1 MLTHLTIQNFVIVER
16 VELNLESGFTVLT
29 GETGAGKSIL
39 IDALM
44 LALGGKS
51 DADHIRQGCERAE
64 IIAEFNIESLPD
76 TQHWLQEND
85 LVDDSGGCIL
95 RRVIEA
101 NGRSRHFINGI
112 SVALQQLRVIGDQL
126 VDIHGQHAHQSLLR
140 SDAQRA
146 LLDGFA
152 GNNDLLTQVRAAYQR
167 WHSLNQQ
174 RLAWDVNQSAFAQ
187 EKEQLTW
194 QMDELTSLN
203 FNPQE
208 WQLLQ
213 ADHQRLSHSASLQAA
228 VEYSIDLLSEGD
240 TALLGQLQIGLTR
253 LRQALDYDAQ
263 LQSPYQLLESAA
275 VQLQEGIHE
284 LKQYQK
290 RLDLDPQ
297 RLQNIEERMA
307 AIHTMARKYRCDIES
322 LPAQLQSVHDRLQV
336 LCGEFSGEDLIEAE
350 ASARQH
356 YEAVAQQLTLSRA
369 GAAQSLAKQVTQSI
383 QNLAMAGGIFVINL
397 IPVDQGNANGFEQ
410 IEFQVSPHKD
420 TPARSLTKVAS
431 GGELSRISL
440 AIQVITSK
448 VSRVPTLIFDEVDAG
463 IGGRV
468 AEMVGTLLKQLGSTH
483 QILCI
488 THLPQVAAMGDH
500 HWLITKINDM
510 KHTQGISSHIQDL
523 NQQERIE
530 EIARMLG
537 GATITSITQQHAAEM
552 LQKANSIN

>member
-1 MLTHLTIQNFVIVER
+1 MLTHLTIQDFVIVAR
-16 VELNLESGFTVLT
+16 VELNLEAGFTVLT

-51 DADHIRQGCERAE
+51 DTDQIRQGCERAE

-76 TQHWLQEND
+76 TQRWLQEND
-85 LVDDSGGCIL
+85 LTDEAGSCIL
-95 RRVIEA
+95 RRVIET

-112 SVALQQLRVIGDQL
+112 SVALQQLRAIGDQL

-174 RLAWDVNQSAFAQ
+174 RLAWEANQSAFAH

-194 QMDELTSLN
+194 QMDELTNLN
-203 FNPQE
+203 FNLEE
-208 WQLLQ
+208 WQSLQ
-213 ADHQRLSHSASLQAA
+213 SDHQRLSHSASLQAA

-240 TALLGQLQIGLTR
+240 AALLGQLQIALTR
-253 LRQALDYDAQ
+253 LRQTLDYDAQ

-290 RLDLDPQ
+290 RLDLDPR
-297 RLQNIEERMA
+297 RLQNIEERIA
-307 AIHTMARKYRCDIES
+307 AIHAMARKYRCDIES
-322 LPAQLQSVHDRLQV
+322 LPAQLQSVHDRLQA
-336 LCGEFSGEDLIEAE
+336 LCGEFSGENLIEAE
-350 ASARQH
+350 VNARQH
-356 YEAVAQQLTLSRA
+356 YEELAQQLTFSRTE
-369 GAAQSLAKQVTQSI
+369 AAKSLAKQVTQTMQS
-383 QNLAMAGGIFVINL
+383 LAMAGGVFEIKL
-397 IPVDQGNANGFEQ
+397 IPVDQGNASGFEQ
-410 IEFQVSPHKD
+410 AEFQVSPHKD
-420 TPARSLTKVAS
+420 TPARALNKVAS

-448 VSRVPTLIFDEVDAG
+448 VSHVPTLIFDEVDAG

-468 AEMVGTLLKQLGSTH
+468 AEMVGALLKQLGSAH

-500 HWLITKINDM
+500 HWLITKINDT
-510 KHTQGISSHIQDL
+510 KYTQGISSHIQDL
-523 NQQERIE
+523 NQQQRIE

-537 GATITSITQQHAAEM
+537 GATITPITQQHAAEM
-552 LQKANSIN
+552 LQKY

>member
-16 VELNLESGFTVLT
+16 IELSLEPGFTVLT

-51 DADHIRQGCERAE
+51 DTNQIRQGCERAE
-64 IIAEFNIESLPD
+64 IIAEFNIEHLPD
-76 TQHWLQEND
+76 TQRWLQEND
-85 LVDDSGGCIL
+85 LADDSGSCIL

-112 SVALQQLRVIGDQL
+112 SVALQQLRAIGDQL

-152 GNNDLLTQVRAAYQR
+152 GNDALLSQVKAAYQH
-167 WHSLNQQ
+167 WHGLNQQ
-174 RLAWDVNQSAFAQ
+174 RLAWEANQSAFAQ
-187 EKEQLTW
+187 EKEQLAW
-194 QMDELTSLN
+194 QVDELTSLN

-208 WQLLQ
+208 WQSLQ

-228 VEYSIDLLSEGD
+228 VEYSIDQLSEGEA
-240 TALLGQLQIGLTR
+240 ALLGQLQTTLTR
-253 LRQALDYDAQ
+253 LRQALDYDEK
-263 LQSPYQLLESAA
+263 LQSPYQLLESTS

-284 LKQYQK
+284 LKHYQK
-290 RLDLDPQ
+290 RLDSDPQ
-297 RLQNIEERMA
+297 RLQDVEERIA
-307 AIHTMARKYRCDIES
+307 AIHAMARKYRCDIES
-322 LPAQLQSVHDRLQV
+322 LPERLQLAHDRLQV
-336 LCGEFSGEDLIEAE
+336 ICGEYSGDNLIEAE

-369 GAAQSLAKQVTQSI
+369 GAAQSLAKQVTQNM

-397 IPVDQGNANGFEQ
+397 IPVEQGNANGFEQ

-420 TPARSLTKVAS
+420 TPARPLTKVAS

-463 IGGRV
+463 IGGRI
-468 AEMVGTLLKQLGSTH
+468 AEMVGTLLKQLGSAH

-488 THLPQVAAMGDH
+488 THLPQVAAMGDQ
-500 HWLITKINDM
+500 HWLITKIKDA
-510 KHTQGISSHIQDL
+510 KHAQGISSHIDDL
-523 NQQERIE
+523 DQQARVE

-537 GATITSITQQHAAEM
+537 GATITTITRQHAAEM
-552 LQKANSIN
+552 LQKCQNT

>member
-16 VELNLESGFTVLT
+16 IELSLEPGFTVLT

-51 DADHIRQGCERAE
+51 DADQIRQGCERAE

-85 LVDDSGGCIL
+85 LADDSGSCIL
-95 RRVIEA
+95 RRIIEA
-101 NGRSRHFINGI
+101 NGRSRYFINGI
-112 SVALQQLRVIGDQL
+112 SVALQQLRVMGDQL

-152 GNNDLLTQVRAAYQR
+152 GNDELLAQVKAAYQQ

-174 RLAWDVNQSAFAQ
+174 RLAWEANQSAFAQ

-194 QMDELTSLN
+194 QVDELAGLN
-203 FNPQE
+203 FNPEE
-208 WQLLQ
+208 WQSLQ

-228 VEYSIDLLSEGD
+228 VEYSIDQLSEGD
-240 TALLGQLQIGLTR
+240 VALLGQLQTALTR
-253 LRQALDYDAQ
+253 LRQMLDYDEQ
-263 LQSPYQLLESAA
+263 LQSPYQLLESAS

-290 RLDLDPQ
+290 RLDSDPQ
-297 RLQNIEERMA
+297 RLQDIEERIA
-307 AIHTMARKYRCDIES
+307 AIHAMARKYRCDIES
-322 LPAQLQSVHDRLQV
+322 LPEQFQLARDRLQV
-336 LCGEFSGEDLIEAE
+336 ICGEYSGDNLIEAE
-350 ASARQH
+350 VNARQH
-356 YEAVAQQLTLSRA
+356 YEKLAQQLTLSRT
-369 GAAQSLAKQVTQSI
+369 GAAQSLAKQVTQI
-383 QNLAMAGGIFVINL
+383 MQDLAMVGGFFVINL
-397 IPVDQGNANGFEQ
+397 IPVDQGNASGFEQ
-410 IEFQVSPHKD
+410 VEFQVSPHKD

-468 AEMVGTLLKQLGSTH
+468 AEMVGTLLKQLGRAH

-488 THLPQVAAMGDH
+488 THLAQVAAMGDQ
-500 HWLITKINDM
+500 HWLITKM
-510 KHTQGISSHIQDL
+510 KDTKHAQGISSHIDDL
-523 NQQERIE
+523 NQQARVE

-537 GATITSITQQHAAEM
+537 GATITTITRQHAAEM
-552 LQKANSIN
+552 LQKCQNT